1 MFHAPA
7 ASHYRHDEWAA
18 EFLANIPTPLGAYT
32 GSGDCAL
39 IPASPGLPVP
49 NLDLLLMKF
58 AFSFIASTLVAG
70 SAAFVW
76 MKTAPAPPS
85 HAEKVARG
93 EYLVKLG
100 GCADCHTP
108 KIMTAQGPVDD
119 KSRAFS
125 GHPADVEL
133 PPAELGSGPW
143 GAATA
148 GMTAWAGPWGVSYAA
163 NLTSDPAT
171 GLFSEQTF
179 IAAMRSGKKRGFG
192 RDILP
197 PMPWQPLS
205 EASEDDLKAIYAYLC
220 SLPPVHNSVP
230 EPTPPVASPR
240 SLSGGTPPVSIPVA
254 SRDGL

>member
-1 MFHAPA
+1 MGRGYLGKYSYTVGCIYGFPRMCVD
-7 ASHYRHDEWAA
+7 YRVARA
-18 EFLANIPTPLGAYT
+18 TGAQ
-32 GSGDCAL
+32 
-39 IPASPGLPVP
+39 LPP
-49 NLDLLLMKF
+49 LLMKF
-58 AFSFIASTLVAG
+58 AFSFIASTLIAG

-76 MKTAPAPPS
+76 MKSAPAPQAN
-85 HAEKVARG
+85 HAEKIARG

-133 PPAELGSGPW
+133 PPADLGSGPW

-163 NLTSDPAT
+163 NLTSDRAT
-171 GLFSEQTF
+171 GLFSEQSF
-179 IAAMRSGKKRGFG
+179 IDAMRSGKKRGIG

-205 EASEDDLKAIYAYLC
+205 EASEDDLKAIYAYLS

-230 EPTPPVASPR
+230 EPTPPTATSR
-240 SLSGGTPPVSIPVA
+240 NLSDTKPAVSTPVA
-254 SRDGL
+254 SRGL

>member
-1 MFHAPA
+1 
-7 ASHYRHDEWAA
+7 
-18 EFLANIPTPLGAYT
+18 
-32 GSGDCAL
+32 
-39 IPASPGLPVP
+39 
-49 NLDLLLMKF
+49 MKF
-58 AFSFIASTLVAG
+58 AFSFIASTVIAG
-70 SAAFVW
+70 AAAFVW
-76 MKTAPAPPS
+76 VKITPPAPKQAS
-85 HAEKVARG
+85 QSEKIARG

-125 GHPADVEL
+125 GHPADVKL
-133 PPAELGSGPW
+133 PPADLGSGPW

-163 NLTSDPAT
+163 NLTTDHAT
-171 GLFSEQTF
+171 GLFSEQSF
-179 IAAMRSGKKRGFG
+179 IAAMRTGKKRGIG

-205 EASEDDLKAIYAYLC
+205 EASEDDLKAIYAYLS

-230 EPTPPVASPR
+230 DPAPPLAPANGPSDAKPPVNA
-240 SLSGGTPPVSIPVA
+240 PVA
-254 SRDGL
+254 VRGGL

>member
-1 MFHAPA
+1 
-7 ASHYRHDEWAA
+7 
-18 EFLANIPTPLGAYT
+18 
-32 GSGDCAL
+32 
-39 IPASPGLPVP
+39 
-49 NLDLLLMKF
+49 MKF
-58 AFSFIASTLVAG
+58 AFSFIASTLIAG

-76 MKTAPAPPS
+76 MKSAPPAKDLS
-85 HAEKVARG
+85 PAEKVARG

-108 KIMTAQGPVDD
+108 KIMTAQGLVNDER
-119 KSRAFS
+119 RAFS

-133 PPAELGSGPW
+133 PPADLGSGPW

-163 NLTSDPAT
+163 NLTSDISS
-171 GLFSEQTF
+171 GLFSEQSF
-179 IAAMRSGKKRGFG
+179 IAAMRTGKKSGIG

-220 SLPPVHNSVP
+220 SVPAVHNSVP
-230 EPTPPVASPR
+230 EPKPPTTPAQGLPG
-240 SLSGGTPPVSIPVA
+240 SGPQVNTPVA
-254 SRDGL
+254 SRGL